1 MTMPDAAGAA
11 SCPATRAPTADE
23 RIPTRTATESDRR
36 FIYAPLRRLTAP
48 ILATK
53 DAKPHVFHYV
63 SCLSRCDS
71 GDRRPGSGRLRGHYS
86 PVRPPHTR
94 CAFVRALKVAA
105 EAGQVGVAAGVG
117 DFLDARRRRQ

>member
-53 DAKPHVFHYV
+53 DAKPHVFV
-63 SCLSRCDS
+63 AFRACRGVIQAIDERVQADCAATTVRC
-71 GDRRPGSGRLRGHYS
+71 
-86 PVRPPHTR
+86 VRHTR
-94 CAFVRALKVAA
+94 GAHPCVRW
-105 EAGQVGVAAGVG
+105 
-117 DFLDARRRRQ
+117 